1 MQTIGEKIEETR
13 KRKGISL
20 SEAAEATKIRSD
32 FLHNIESNQYEYDLP
47 DIYKRGFIKNYARY
61 LKLNPEKIL
70 AQYLEQQITQSRRS
84 KKGNSEL
91 FGSNFDLNSYSEGA
105 NNVTTST
112 NFPAGKPSL
121 GTIHLKKQSK
131 DTTETSAHTRIDS
144 SDSTSPAP
152 ESSNRDLYIKTALVG
167 LCTLLFVLLVIWFIQ
182 SILKSSDAQNLSNV
196 IPVAESRSLPA
207 AENAPTANNEI
218 SEITIK
224 ADGSVYVIV
233 RQNLDNKT
241 LLAKRLMEGEIQT
254 LKRRGSVDIAFTKG
268 NMLRFITDDAASQ
281 NQPQTDGPGRIT
293 VP

>member
-32 FLHNIESNQYEYDLP
+32 FLHHIESNQYDYDLP

-61 LKLNPEKIL
+61 LKLNPEKVL
-70 AQYLEQQITQSRRS
+70 TQYQEQQITQSRRS
-84 KKGNSEL
+84 KKSNSEL
-91 FGSNFDLNSYSEGA
+91 FGSNFDLNSYSGDA
-105 NNVTTST
+105 TNITTSA
-112 NFPAGKPSL
+112 NFPEGKPSL
-121 GTIHLKKQSK
+121 GTIHLKQPSK
-131 DTTETSAHTRIDS
+131 DTTETSAHTQIDS
-144 SDSTSPAP
+144 SDSSSHTS
-152 ESSNRDLYIKTALVG
+152 ESSNRDIYIKTALVG
-167 LCTLLFVLLVIWFIQ
+167 LFTLLFVLLVIWFIQ
-182 SILKSSDAQNLSNV
+182 SILKSSDTESLSKV
-196 IPVAESRSLPA
+196 MPAAESRSLPS
-207 AENAPTANNEI
+207 AENAPSANNAI

-254 LKRRGSVDIAFTKG
+254 LKRRGPVDIAFTKG
-268 NMLRFITDDAASQ
+268 NMLRFITDDATAQ

>member
-32 FLHNIESNQYEYDLP
+32 FLHNIESNQYDYDLP

-70 AQYLEQQITQSRRS
+70 AQYQEQQITQSRRS
-84 KKGNSEL
+84 KRGNSEL
-91 FGSNFDLNSYSEGA
+91 FGSNFDLS
-105 NNVTTST
+105 TSSAAASVDT
-112 NFPAGKPSL
+112 QSGDSQIGKPSL
-121 GTIHLKKQSK
+121 GTIHLKKPSK
-131 DTTETSAHTRIDS
+131 HKTEASNHSALDS
-144 SDSTSPAP
+144 SEASSST

-167 LCTLLFVLLVIWFIQ
+167 LCTLLFVLMVIWFIQ
-182 SILKSSDAQNLSNV
+182 SILKSSNAQTLSNV
-196 IPVAESRSLPA
+196 SPATESRTLPA
-207 AENAPTANNEI
+207 TEPAPAANNEI

-254 LKRRGSVDIAFTKG
+254 LKRRGPVDIAFTKG
-268 NMLRFITDDAASQ
+268 NLLRFITDDESAQ
-281 NQPQTDGPGRIT
+281 NQPETDGPGRIT

>member
-32 FLHNIESNQYEYDLP
+32 FLHNIETNQYDYDLP

-70 AQYLEQQITQSRRS
+70 AQYQEQQITQSRRS

-91 FGSNFDLNSYSEGA
+91 FGSNFDLNTPSGVA
-105 NNVTTST
+105 T
-112 NFPAGKPSL
+112 NQTHSGESHIEKPSL
-121 GTIHLKKQSK
+121 GTIHLKKTSK
-131 DTTETSAHTRIDS
+131 HKTEASGHTALDS
-144 SDSTSPAP
+144 SESTIPSN
-152 ESSNRDLYIKTALVG
+152 SSNRDLYIKTALVG
-167 LCTLLFVLLVIWFIQ
+167 LCTLLFVLMVIWFIQ
-182 SILKSSDAQNLSNV
+182 SILNSSDAQSSSNASSTV
-196 IPVAESRSLPA
+196 TESRSLNMS
-207 AENAPTANNEI
+207 ETAPVASNEI

-254 LKRRGSVDIAFTKG
+254 LKRRGPVDIAFTKG
-268 NMLRFITDDAASQ
+268 NLLRFITDEASDQ
-281 NQPQTDGPGRIT
+281 NQPETDGPGRIT